1 MTSLSRQNAENEP
14 NQSTQSAQSS
24 QSTQSTAEIEMA
36 VPPDETPSAHCPYCD
51 RPFATEELC
60 VLHLGDSHQDEWTET
75 EREEHEDAYKTE
87 SDALFIYHMKVII
100 ALVVLFFAFMY
111 TYVFVW
117 I

>member
-1 MTSLSRQNAENEP
+1 MTSLPTQNAESEP
-14 NQSTQSAQSS
+14 NQPDQSTD
-24 QSTQSTAEIEMA
+24 STQSTIEIEMA
-36 VPPDETPSAHCPYCD
+36 VPPDETPSARCPYCD
-51 RPFATEELC
+51 RPFATEQLC

-75 EREEHEDAYKTE
+75 EREEYEDAYRSE
-87 SDALFIYHMKVII
+87 SDALFIYHLKVIG